1 MLRDASEDM
10 AVRLKDTLRG
20 MRDFLRAHRH
30 DIQVPPGRALSEAET
45 LLGRAVSMVDDT
57 LTMAESVS
65 RGVLPAR
72 GDGRVL
78 LPLTNYFAH
87 DPVAGEHVF
96 RRHMYKAAKAA
107 AAGIDAEDI
116 PAIRESFF
124 TRAHE
129 TLRRKQGH
137 ILAGPAGSAS
147 GARLASLV
155 ATLLQDICR
164 QALAEEGTPPTADSA
179 AICMRCFA
187 PALIAAAL
195 LGPDEGLSEEELL
208 ETAALAVSARAER
221 MAQSLRADRSVADLA
236 AIVESMLT
244 HLP

>member
-10 AVRLKDTLRG
+10 AVRLKDTLRD
-20 MRDFLRAHRH
+20 MRDLLRAHRH
-30 DIQVPPGRALSEAET
+30 DTQVPQRRTLSEAET
-45 LLGRAVSMVDDT
+45 LLARAVSMVDDT
-57 LTMAESVS
+57 LTMAESMS
-65 RGVLPAR
+65 RGVLPTR

-78 LPLTNYFAH
+78 LPLASYFAH
-87 DPVAGEHVF
+87 DPLAGEHVF

-107 AAGIDAEDI
+107 AAGIDAESI

-129 TLRRKQGH
+129 TLRHQQGH
-137 ILAGPAGSAS
+137 VLAAPASIASRTRLAG
-147 GARLASLV
+147 LV

-164 QALAEEGTPPTADSA
+164 QALAEERTPAADSA

-187 PALIAAAL
+187 PALIASAL
-195 LGPDEGLSEEELL
+195 LGSNEGFSEEELL
-208 ETAALAVSARAER
+208 ETATLAVAARAER
-221 MAQSLRADRSVADLA
+221 MALGLRADRSIADLA
-236 AIVESMLT
+236 AIVESMLS